1 MSKKYKTVLAHG
13 SFDLFHYGHLK
24 YLQSAKKFG
33 DKLIVSLTSDK
44 FIRKGPNRPIFK
56 EKERLEI
63 IKSLKF
69 VDDAFLSR
77 EETAISSIKKIKPD
91 FYVKGNDY
99 KDFKKDISKNI
110 IKEKKEVEKYNGKL
124 VFTNEKTFS
133 SSNLINNNFN
143 IFNKNFLKETKNIDI
158 SKILSKINFNEKL
171 INNLKIA
178 VIGDTIIDT
187 YKFVSALNKSNKENI
202 ISYNYES
209 ENIFLGGSLAAA
221 NTLSSFVKN
230 IDLITAVGSD
240 LKIKKIL
247 KKKMQKNVNII
258 NFSQPN
264 YEPIVKTRFIEKN
277 TMIKNYQLYNM
288 NSNQNMN
295 VINKKL
301 NLFLQKELHKYDL
314 VIVADFGHG
323 LINEKTV
330 RLLEKKAKYLTVNCQ
345 SNSANQ
351 GFNLISKYKKFN
363 YGSIDLYEAKLAT
376 QKINLD
382 PSKFMQLMK
391 NKTKF
396 NQFSITLGKYGC
408 TIFKKKKYFKLSTPK
423 SNAVDAMGAG
433 DVFFVI
439 TSLFSFLKFDIKE
452 IALLGNCAASIKVNH
467 IGHDYVITKEE
478 ILKYLEIVNK

>member
-1 MSKKYKTVLAHG
+1 MSKKYKIVLAHG

-24 YLQSAKKFG
+24 HLQKAKRYG
-33 DKLIVSLTSDK
+33 DKLIVSLTSDE

-63 IKSLKF
+63 VKSLKF
-69 VDDAFLSR
+69 VDDAFIST

-99 KDFKKDISKNI
+99 KDFKKDLSKNI

-143 IFNKNFLKETKNIDI
+143 IFNKNFLKEIKNIDI
-158 SKILSKINFNEKL
+158 SKTLSKINLNEKL
-171 INNLKIA
+171 LNNLKIA
-178 VIGDTIIDT
+178 IIGDTIIDI

-209 ENIFLGGSLAAA
+209 KNVFLGGSLAAA
-221 NTLSSFVKN
+221 NTLSTFVKN
-230 IDLITAVGSD
+230 VDLITAVGND
-240 LKIKKIL
+240 LNIKKIL
-247 KKKMQKNVNII
+247 KKKMQKNVKII

-277 TMIKNYQLYNM
+277 TMIKNYQLYKM
-288 NSNQNMN
+288 NNNQNMN
-295 VINKKL
+295 TINKKL
-301 NLFLQKELHKYDL
+301 NSFLQKKLNRYDL
-314 VIVADFGHG
+314 VIVTDFGHG
-323 LINEKTV
+323 LINEKTIK
-330 RLLEKKAKYLTVNCQ
+330 LLEKKAKYLTVNCQ

-376 QKINLD
+376 QKIHLD
-382 PSKFMQLMK
+382 PSKFMQIMK

-408 TIFKKKKYFKLSTPK
+408 TVFNKNEYFKLSAPS
-423 SNAVDAMGAG
+423 SNAIDAMGAG

-439 TSLFSFLKFDIKE
+439 SSLFSYLKFNIKE
-452 IALLGNCAASIKVNH
+452 LALLGNCAAAIKINH
-467 IGHDYVITKEE
+467 IGHDYIIKKEE

>member
-1 MSKKYKTVLAHG
+1 MSKKHKIVLAHG

-24 YLQSAKKFG
+24 HLQSAKKFG

-44 FIRKGPNRPIFK
+44 YIKKGPNRPIFK

-69 VDDAFLSR
+69 VDHAFISSEL
-77 EETAISSIKKIKPD
+77 TALSSIKKVKPD
-91 FYVKGNDY
+91 YYVKGNDY
-99 KDFKKDISKNI
+99 KSLKNDLSKNI

-143 IFNKNFLKETKNIDI
+143 IFNKNFLKEIKNIDI
-158 SKILSKINFNEKL
+158 SKTLSKINLKEKST
-171 INNLKIA
+171 NNLKIA
-178 VIGDTIIDT
+178 IVGDTIIDI

-202 ISYNYES
+202 ISYNYET

-221 NTLSSFVKN
+221 NTLSSFVKK

-240 LKIKKIL
+240 SKIQKIL
-247 KKKMQKNVNII
+247 KKKMQKNINII

-264 YEPIVKTRFIEKN
+264 YEPIIKSRFIEKN

-288 NSNQNMN
+288 NSNQNMDR
-295 VINKKL
+295 INKKL
-301 NLFLQKELHKYDL
+301 NTFLRKNVKKYDL
-314 VIVADFGHG
+314 VIVTDFGHG
-323 LINEKTV
+323 LINNQTA
-330 RLLEKKAKYLTVNCQ
+330 RLLEKKSKYLTVNCQ

-376 QKINLD
+376 QKINLN
-382 PSKFMQLMK
+382 PSKFMSIMK
-391 NKTKF
+391 SKTKF
-396 NQFSITLGKYGC
+396 DTFSITLGKYGC
-408 TIFKKKKYFKLSTPK
+408 TVFNKEKYFKLSAP
-423 SNAVDAMGAG
+423 SSIAVDAMGAG
-433 DVFFVI
+433 DVFFVV
-439 TSLFSFLKFDIKE
+439 TSLFSFLSFDIKE
-452 IALLGNCAASIKVNH
+452 LALLGNCAASIKINH
-467 IGHDYVITKEE
+467 IGHDYIIKKEE